1 MKLRHLHAYPKVFNT
16 QGNLKAFPFRRP
28 IKLNFWNTFWVSMA
42 FYFLSAAFYHW
53 NYSKFTKKDFFLK
66 DVNIP
71 PCRKPSFC
79 SENAHSTP

>member
-1 MKLRHLHAYPKVFNT
+1 
-16 QGNLKAFPFRRP
+16 
-28 IKLNFWNTFWVSMA
+28 MA